1 MNHKVITSGMV
12 FTSACS
18 SIGLVAF
25 CFVGLVATELILI
38 PQSARLAAVLIGGA
52 AVAIGAEGG
61 SLFAFVAAFERDGKL
76 RGWDIVGALFSQAA
90 TLSTVIFAFRA
101 LSGSGSSPLGF
112 VVNTVA
118 VSMDATFN
126 YVALGLHLRNGR
138 ALALAEKQAALDY
151 HRQVAEIERQRALLR
166 NNNETGAQQLRNQ
179 VEELRASLQDV
190 NQENARLEAQLR
202 NQAQPTATGSATE
215 AQPRII
221 QLLGATEAK
230 PAQPTG
236 AANET
241 ASETGAT
248 KAQLVAQLLRENGRT
263 VAQIAQLAGCSA
275 QYVRK
280 VRGTL

>member
-1 MNHKVITSGMV
+1 MNHRVITSGMV

-101 LSGSGSSPLGF
+101 LSGAGSSPLGF
-112 VVNTVA
+112 VINTVA

-166 NNNETGAQQLRNQ
+166 NQAQPNEQQLRNQ

-190 NQENARLEAQLR
+190 NQENARLESQLR
-202 NQAQPTATGSATE
+202 NQAQQGATE
-215 AQPRII
+215 AQP
-221 QLLGATEAK
+221 
-230 PAQPTG
+230 AQPT
-236 AANET
+236 NET
-241 ASETGAT
+241 AKATGAT